1 MNCIV
6 LAAGYAT
13 RLYPLTENFPKPLL
27 EVGGKTIV
35 DWLLDDLNRSG
46 KIKRCAVVSNAKF
59 AEHFRKWR
67 DAKQAGETK
76 FNAPIEIVDDGS
88 TSNETRIG
96 AVKDILFALE
106 TLGWSGDTLVVAG
119 DNVLS
124 FSLNL
129 FLDYFERKGKGQSA
143 FRLRT
148 VGWCLCR
155 CRRSKGGC
163 AFWLRQE
170 THS

>member
-1 MNCIV
+1 MRKMNCIV

-59 AEHFRKWR
+59 AEHFRQWR

-106 TLGWSGDTLVVAG
+106 TLGW
-119 DNVLS
+119 
-124 FSLNL
+124 
-129 FLDYFERKGKGQSA
+129 
-143 FRLRT
+143 
-148 VGWCLCR
+148 
-155 CRRSKGGC
+155 
-163 AFWLRQE
+163 
-170 THS
+170 